1 MTVSRLKA
9 LPTTYRRVQFRS
21 RLEAR
26 WAVFF
31 DELNL
36 HWEYEPQGFTLDN
49 RKDKH
54 PDSCYCPD
62 FLVRTPQKQ
71 DMWLEI
77 KPHNVTQNDKFD
89 KFKKLIDCQRVYL
102 LSGQPLDVLKQGDLF
117 DDHYY
122 DRMCPRCCG
131 FELDSWSPRHAE
143 EQRFQCFPCD
153 YETPCGG
160 NNKNEYNNLAGIPIE
175 PYKGDLLVKNEY
187 YAIFRN
193 KVIEAAEE
201 ARAYRFY

>member
-1 MTVSRLKA
+1 MTTARIKA

-31 DELNL
+31 DALNL
-36 HWEYEPQGFTLDN
+36 HWEYEPQGFMLDN

-62 FLVRTPQKQ
+62 FLVRTPQGE
-71 DMWLEI
+71 DMWIEI
-77 KPHNVTQNDKFD
+77 KPHNVKQNDKFD
-89 KFKKLIDCQRVYL
+89 KFKKLIDCERVYL
-102 LSGQPLDVLKQGDLF
+102 LSGQPSDVIDK
-117 DDHYY
+117 H
-122 DRMCPRCCG
+122 RICPRCCG
-131 FELDSWSPRHAE
+131 FEVYDWNRYSGQH
-143 EQRFQCFPCD
+143 RFQCFPCD

-160 NNKNEYNNLAGIPIE
+160 GNPFEYKNIAGIPIE
-175 PYKGDLLVKNEY
+175 PYKGLLHIKSLYHEEFHALV
-187 YAIFRN
+187 
-193 KVIEAAEE
+193 VEAAES

>member
-31 DELNL
+31 DKLKL
-36 HWEYEPQGFTLDN
+36 HWEYEPQGFKLDN

-62 FLVRTPQKQ
+62 FLVRTPQGE
-71 DMWLEI
+71 DMWIEI

-89 KFKKLIDCQRVYL
+89 KFKKLIDCERVYL
-102 LSGQPLDVLKQGDLF
+102 LSGQPSDVIDT
-117 DDHYY
+117 H
-122 DRMCPRCCG
+122 RICPRCCG
-131 FELDSWSPRHAE
+131 FEVYDWNRYSGQH
-143 EQRFQCFPCD
+143 RFQCFPCD

-160 NNKNEYNNLAGIPIE
+160 GNPFEYKNIAGIPIE
-175 PYKGDLLVKNEY
+175 PSKGDLLVKNEY

-193 KVIEAAEE
+193 KLIEAAEE

>member
-1 MTVSRLKA
+1 MTVSKLKP
-9 LPTTYRRVQFRS
+9 LPTKYQGVLFRS

-31 DELNL
+31 YELNL
-36 HWEYEPQGFTLDN
+36 HWEYEPQGFTLDD

-62 FLVRTPQKQ
+62 FLVRTPQKE
-71 DMWLEI
+71 DMWIEI

-102 LSGQPLDVLKQGDLF
+102 LSGQPLDVLQSRL
-117 DDHYY
+117 
-122 DRMCPRCCG
+122 MCPRCCG
-131 FELDSWSPRHAE
+131 FELDSWSPRYAE

-160 NNKNEYNNLAGIPIE
+160 DNKNEYNNLAGIPIR
-175 PYKGDLLVKNEY
+175 PHKGDLLIKTRY
-187 YAIFRN
+187 YDIFVD
-193 KVIEAAEE
+193 KVVEAAES
-201 ARAYRFY
+201 ARAYKFY